1 MPKMLAIGLGT
12 ACIAA
17 AVLLFVSGYVAAAI
31 VAVIAGTAFDLLFVK
46 ALRDERSAG
55 RR

>member
-1 MPKMLAIGLGT
+1 MPRMLAIGLGT
-12 ACIAA
+12 ACIVA
-17 AVLLFVSGYVAAAI
+17 AVRLFAAGYVAAGI

>member
-12 ACIAA
+12 ACIVA

-46 ALRDERSAG
+46 ALRDERSAPK
-55 RR
+55 R

>member
-12 ACIAA
+12 ACVVA

-46 ALRDERSAG
+46 ALRNERSAG
-55 RR
+55 RQ

>member
-12 ACIAA
+12 ACIVA
-17 AVLLFVSGYVAAAI
+17 AVLLFASGYVAAGI
-31 VAVIAGTAFDLLFVK
+31 VAGTAFDLLFVK
-46 ALRDERSAG
+46 ALRDERAAG